1 MNPGIA
7 QISVVAGAL
16 AVASVVGFALP
27 SLAQG
32 SSPVG
37 VIKLAE
43 ASQTE
48 QKKRTVA
55 PKQITPRQAAP
66 KRTVTP
72 KLEATP
78 RRTVTPKRETT
89 PKRTVTPKREVTPKV
104 ASPKEGSPRIGSG
117 GPGLR
122 AIGPRSTGKAF
133 VHGQNYTVWRGSRR
147 VRYGNSWR
155 TFRALS
161 ALSVLLIG
169 GATYYP
175 YAYLSAPEPVCEGE
189 TEDGCILQWQEIET
203 LEGPRVFQCVA
214 YCPWQ

>member
-189 TEDGCILQWQEIET
+189 TEDGCTLQWQEVET
-203 LEGPRVFQCVA
+203 LEGPREFQCVA

>member
-1 MNPGIA
+1 
-7 QISVVAGAL
+7 
-16 AVASVVGFALP
+16 
-27 SLAQG
+27 
-32 SSPVG
+32 
-37 VIKLAE
+37 
-43 ASQTE
+43 
-48 QKKRTVA
+48 
-55 PKQITPRQAAP
+55 
-66 KRTVTP
+66 
-72 KLEATP
+72 
-78 RRTVTPKRETT
+78 
-89 PKRTVTPKREVTPKV
+89 
-104 ASPKEGSPRIGSG
+104 
-117 GPGLR
+117 LR

-189 TEDGCILQWQEIET
+189 TEDGCTLQWQEVET
-203 LEGPRVFQCVA
+203 LEGPREFQCVA